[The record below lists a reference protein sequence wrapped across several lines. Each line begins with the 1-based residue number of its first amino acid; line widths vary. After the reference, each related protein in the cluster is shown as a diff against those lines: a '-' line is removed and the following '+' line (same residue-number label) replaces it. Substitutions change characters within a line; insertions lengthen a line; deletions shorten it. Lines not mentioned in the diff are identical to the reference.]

1 MNPFLAFCLYVAAR
15 VFVQYLK
22 FRPKDHQ
29 MLSSLKF
36 LLDAM
41 QALKRKNPLTESF
54 LVQLDVD
61 LEGAGIDVGQR
72 NTNFYKKPPIVCSDH
87 NCGPAGLLKI
97 NDDLLQFEIPQNTD
111 SVKCSPLFEIR
122 DSQTANADINA
133 YSKLQNPQP
142 NRPTDS
148 PGPPFHVAKG
158 VNFDMDANNFD
169 YISFSSNN
177 SYQLPARGKLPPDPG
192 NGPRIMT
199 LSDSLTPPSDV
210 DKNSPIMTIN
220 DSNSRSNSIPNSF
233 SPPSHVTPPS
243 DVDSHQAQHHL
254 SSNTATRSKPSPMT
268 LSSAHTPAVIPTTT
282 TVDFM
287 STFAMDSD
295 FNNLSFQPNFMNLDD
310 AATTPQ
316 FTMPSGWE
324 MSGIETTPGTGLTP
338 SASGEMGW
346 SQMLEGMQDW
356 GLLGVEQQQQRQ
368 QQQQQQNR
376 QQEEFDS
383 MRRRLS

>member
-1 MNPFLAFCLYVAAR
+1 
-15 VFVQYLK
+15 
-22 FRPKDHQ
+22 

-72 NTNFYKKPPIVCSDH
+72 NTNYYKKPPIVCSDGDG
-87 NCGPAGLLKI
+87 GPSGLLKF

-122 DSQTANADINA
+122 DSQTASADINA
-133 YSKLQNPQP
+133 YNKLQNSQP
-142 NRPTDS
+142 NQPTDS

-169 YISFSSNN
+169 YISFNPNN
-177 SYQLPARGKLPPDPG
+177 SYQLPARGKLPPESG
-192 NGPRIMT
+192 SGPQIMT
-199 LSDSLTPPSDV
+199 ISDKLTPPSDM

-220 DSNSRSNSIPNSF
+220 DSNSRSNSIHNSF
-233 SPPSHVTPPS
+233 CPPSHVTPPS
-243 DVDSHQAQHHL
+243 DVDTHQVQHHL
-254 SSNTATRSKPSPMT
+254 SSNTSTRSKPSPMT
-268 LSSAHTPAVIPTTT
+268 ISNAHTPGVIPTTT

-295 FNNLSFQPNFMNLDD
+295 FNNFSFQPNFMNMDD
-310 AATTPQ
+310 ATATTQ
-316 FTMPSGWE
+316 FTMQSGWE
-324 MSGIETTPGTGLTP
+324 MSGIETTPGAGLTP

-346 SQMLEGMQDW
+346 SQILEGMPDW
-356 GLLGVEQQQQRQ
+356 GLVGVEQQQQ
-368 QQQQQQNR
+368 QQQQQQN
-376 QQEEFDS
+376 QQREEFDT
-383 MRRRLS
+383 MGRRLS

>member
-54 LVQLDVD
+54 LAQLDVD

-72 NTNFYKKPPIVCSDH
+72 NNNFYKKPPIVCPDLNRVSS
-87 NCGPAGLLKI
+87 GLAKT
-97 NDDLLQFEIPQNTD
+97 NDNLLQFEIPQNTD
-111 SVKCSPLFEIR
+111 SVKCTPLFEIR

-133 YSKLQNPQP
+133 YNKLQNSQP
-142 NRPTDS
+142 SRPTDS
-148 PGPPFHVAKG
+148 PGPPFQVAKG
-158 VNFDMDANNFD
+158 VNFDMDTNSFD
-169 YISFSSNN
+169 YLSFNPNN
-177 SYQLPARGKLPPDPG
+177 SYQLPARGKLPPEPG
-192 NGPRIMT
+192 SGPHIMT
-199 LSDSLTPPSDV
+199 ISDSLTPPSDM

-233 SPPSHVTPPS
+233 SPPSLVTPPS
-243 DVDSHQAQHHL
+243 DVDTHQAQHHL
-254 SSNTATRSKPSPMT
+254 SPNTSTRSKPSPMT
-268 LSSAHTPAVIPTTT
+268 ISSAHTPGVIPTTT

-287 STFAMDSD
+287 STLSMDPD

-316 FTMPSGWE
+316 FTMQSGWE

-346 SQMLEGMQDW
+346 SQILEGIQDW
-356 GLLGVEQQQQRQ
+356 GLVGVEQQQQRQ
-368 QQQQQQNR
+368 QQQQQQ
-376 QQEEFDS
+376 QEGFDAIG
-383 MRRRLS
+383 RRLS